1 MQFQVGFLLLL
12 LVSCVGEPILKDG
25 SKEPN
30 SFELGQGSAGPAP
43 LKLLG
48 PVFEAVV
55 SGPDALQESVAFFCV
70 DWMEQC
76 EALQED
82 FRRFGRALADDLN
95 GDSILE
101 PRIRLVEV
109 NCAEDKVLCNR
120 QQVDAYPSM
129 IRYVHGAREQ
139 VWEGSLGSKYKHNL
153 KAMQNWLRKHMGAKV
168 ERRAPLEAPDEEMT
182 YVDTFRMAA
191 SAGSLIA
198 LTVVV
203 IKSGIDMIRSG
214 QTAVRVS
221 RGMLPEQD
229 VKDQL
234 RTEATSSSSRIAEM
248 LPEEWVLQRD
258 NMDL

>member
-1 MQFQVGFLLLL
+1 MQFQLGFPLL
-12 LVSCVGEPILKDG
+12 LVSCAGEPILKDS
-25 SKEPN
+25 SKEP
-30 SFELGQGSAGPAP
+30 SFELAQRSAGPAP

-82 FRRFGRALADDLN
+82 FRRFGRALAEDLN
-95 GDSILE
+95 GNTILE

-120 QQVDAYPSM
+120 QQVDAYPSI

-182 YVDTFRMAA
+182 YLDTFRMAA

-203 IKSGIDMIRSG
+203 IKSGIEMVRSG
-214 QTAVRVS
+214 QTAVRLS

-229 VKDQL
+229 VKDQS